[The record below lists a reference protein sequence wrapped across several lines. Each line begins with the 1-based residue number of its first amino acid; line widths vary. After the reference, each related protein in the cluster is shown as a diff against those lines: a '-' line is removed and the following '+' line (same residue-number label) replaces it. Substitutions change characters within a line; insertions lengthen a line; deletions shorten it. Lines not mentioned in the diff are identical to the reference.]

1 MKQRNIRSREHGQRA
16 WNDNRIWIITLEYSD
31 YGIQE
36 HSNYGFED
44 FDTKLVYTQTVV
56 VGTERWFR
64 EAVSEAFDD
73 RRHESFSD

>member
-1 MKQRNIRSREHGQRA
+1 MDVWTAEHSKQRAWSMNIRSRKHGQRA

-31 YGIQE
+31 YGVQE
-36 HSNYGFED
+36 LFDYGFED

-64 EAVSEAFDD
+64 GAVS
-73 RRHESFSD
+73 